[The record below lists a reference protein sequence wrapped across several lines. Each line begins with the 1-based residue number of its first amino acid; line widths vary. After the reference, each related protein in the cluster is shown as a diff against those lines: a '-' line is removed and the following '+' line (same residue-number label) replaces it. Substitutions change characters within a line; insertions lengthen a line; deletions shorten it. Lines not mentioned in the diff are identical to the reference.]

1 MDVMFH
7 VTPTSPSSS
16 PSTLKSAAT
25 TTLLTVPQLVALFLV
40 AFVWFSQGVDSTW
53 SQITDSS
60 LLGKFQIKPRS
71 EDLSKEYA
79 VIAAVTH
86 SVALVFGQVI
96 FSFGNNL
103 KTRFRVP
110 LTAFLIML
118 TFTGLQAFFRDSFES
133 KQGLIYQQ
141 ASLFFY
147 DLPNSSVFFS
157 LFSSCSYV
165 IWLLAGFFVRSTDV
179 KHVGIFPK
187 YLQDNFYSL
196 VTLLGVSW
204 CAFHFLVFP
213 LWFQLVGP
221 MMKAEN
227 GGRLGEDEFTHG
239 FSGLV
244 TISHTAAIIFGLIFT
259 RGAQGSFSWN
269 ADCVLEFFNRSLVL
283 PVALISLLAL
293 LVFPIEGVYEVVGW
307 MWKALFGAM
316 AGNFGDVFYSL
327 EALIAGTNLF
337 SVSVMS
343 VFYIGLLST
352 GYCCFVVANRIRTEI
367 RETASTPAP
376 RVTVDKSLIKA
387 SREANYRNVAHQP
400 TPTHSVLHSLLWL
413 SVLSFFGSPQ
423 GIFCLYGI
431 LHICSG
437 FDNLENILQKGPV
450 QTFLSSCGITAF
462 GSIITF
468 VPFARVWDK
477 FYMDHPEL
485 QCQQDKPARSL
496 HSLFRLEVG
505 LAVLNLFLAACLSSV
520 LACVHIFYPG
530 WDKIYFG
537 VPSSLPSCLYVLLS
551 CVFYFLWI
559 DIWAYIVHRILH
571 FPWMYKNV
579 HKLHHT
585 WKQTT
590 AFTSL
595 ALHPV
600 EFLCLQAGVY
610 LGLFF
615 IPLHP
620 AAITVNLLYI
630 HYHNV
635 VDHSGVYMESS
646 LPWQPSS
653 LYHDDHH
660 RLFHI
665 NYGQS
670 LTVWDRLGGTLL
682 KGKKEK
688 ECGEKNFTY

>member
-1 MDVMFH
+1 MLLLMLISFTWFSHGV
-7 VTPTSPSSS
+7 SSTWAS
-16 PSTLKSAAT
+16 TDSTLLQKY
-25 TTLLTVPQLVALFLV
+25 QL
-40 AFVWFSQGVDSTW
+40 
-53 SQITDSS
+53 
-60 LLGKFQIKPRS
+60 KPRS

-86 SVALVFGQVI
+86 SFALIFGQII
-96 FSFGNNL
+96 FSFGSNL
-103 KTRFRVP
+103 KTTYRLP
-110 LTAFLIML
+110 LTACLVML
-118 TFTGLQAFFRDSFES
+118 TWFCLQSFFLNSFES

-147 DLPNSSVFFS
+147 DLPNSSTFFS

-165 IWLLAGFFVRSTDV
+165 IWLLAGFFVRGTDV
-179 KHVGIFPK
+179 RHVGIFPQ

-196 VTLLGVSW
+196 LTALGVSW

-221 MMKAEN
+221 MMRAEN
-227 GGRLGEDEFTHG
+227 GGKLGEEEFTHG

-244 TISHTAAIIFGLIFT
+244 TISHTAAIIFGFIFT
-259 RGAQGSFSWN
+259 RGAQSFNTFN
-269 ADCVLEFFNRSLVL
+269 ADRAFQIVHRSVLT

-307 MWKALFGAM
+307 MWKVTFGAM
-316 AGNFGDVFYSL
+316 SSTSGDFFYSL
-327 EALIAGTNLF
+327 EVLISGTNLF
-337 SVSVMS
+337 STSVMS
-343 VFYIGLLST
+343 VFYVGLLTT
-352 GYCCFVVANRIRTEI
+352 GYFCFTVANRIRKEI
-367 RETASTPAP
+367 REHSANPHP
-376 RVTVDKSLIKA
+376 QINVDKALIKA
-387 SREANYRNVAHQP
+387 SRDAHYRNVAHQT

-431 LHICSG
+431 LHICGG
-437 FDNLENILQKGPV
+437 FNNLDNILQKGPV
-450 QTFLSSCGITAF
+450 NTFLSSCGITAF

-468 VPFARVWDK
+468 LPFARVWDK

-485 QCQQDKPARSL
+485 QCQQDKKPRELQSL
-496 HSLFRLEVG
+496 WRLEVY
-505 LAVLNLFLAACLSSV
+505 LAVTNLFLAACLSSV

-537 VPSSLPSCLYVLLS
+537 VPTSVTSSFYVLLS
-551 CVFYFLWI
+551 TVIYFLWI
-559 DIWAYIVHRILH
+559 DVWAYVVHRLLH

-579 HKLHHT
+579 HKLHHR

-595 ALHPV
+595 ALHPI
-600 EFLCLQAGVY
+600 EFLCLQGGVY
-610 LGLFF
+610 LGLFV

-670 LTVWDRLGGTLL
+670 LTIWDKLGGTIL
-682 KGKKEK
+682 KGKEEK
-688 ECGEKNFTY
+688 ECGENNFTY

>member
-1 MDVMFH
+1 MDVMFR
-7 VTPTSPSSS
+7 VTPTAPSSS

-86 SVALVFGQVI
+86 SVALVFGQII
-96 FSFGNNL
+96 FSFGDNL

-196 VTLLGVSW
+196 VMLLGVSW

-259 RGAQGSFSWN
+259 RGAKGSFSWN

-316 AGNFGDVFYSL
+316 AGNFGDVFY
-327 EALIAGTNLF
+327 
-337 SVSVMS
+337 
-343 VFYIGLLST
+343 
-352 GYCCFVVANRIRTEI
+352 R
-367 RETASTPAP
+367 
-376 RVTVDKSLIKA
+376 
-387 SREANYRNVAHQP
+387 
-400 TPTHSVLHSLLWL
+400 
-413 SVLSFFGSPQ
+413 
-423 GIFCLYGI
+423 
-431 LHICSG
+431 
-437 FDNLENILQKGPV
+437 
-450 QTFLSSCGITAF
+450 
-462 GSIITF
+462 
-468 VPFARVWDK
+468 
-477 FYMDHPEL
+477 
-485 QCQQDKPARSL
+485 
-496 HSLFRLEVG
+496 
-505 LAVLNLFLAACLSSV
+505 
-520 LACVHIFYPG
+520 
-530 WDKIYFG
+530 
-537 VPSSLPSCLYVLLS
+537 
-551 CVFYFLWI
+551 
-559 DIWAYIVHRILH
+559 
-571 FPWMYKNV
+571 
-579 HKLHHT
+579 
-585 WKQTT
+585 
-590 AFTSL
+590 
-595 ALHPV
+595 
-600 EFLCLQAGVY
+600 
-610 LGLFF
+610 
-615 IPLHP
+615 
-620 AAITVNLLYI
+620 
-630 HYHNV
+630 
-635 VDHSGVYMESS
+635 
-646 LPWQPSS
+646 
-653 LYHDDHH
+653 
-660 RLFHI
+660 
-665 NYGQS
+665 
-670 LTVWDRLGGTLL
+670 
-682 KGKKEK
+682 
-688 ECGEKNFTY
+688 